1 MAEKKGKGGKGGF
14 DPTTLLGILIGTGLI
29 IQGIVGS
36 GDIMNFY
43 DVPSI
48 VIVVGGT
55 FASVIASYPFDMLK
69 ELPKHTKILF
79 QAGKYKP
86 DTVINQL
93 EEMAQLARKEG
104 LLALE
109 EKAKEIDDP
118 FFKQGIMMVVDAVEE
133 TKTREMLE
141 SQMENIAQ
149 RHEEAAGLYDKAA
162 AFGPAFG
169 MIGTLVGLINMLKDM
184 DAEGGS
190 DSLGANMSVAMITT
204 FYGCILANVF
214 FMPIAKKLRIR
225 NEEELLYCQIIVDGI
240 LSIQSGDNPKFL
252 KEKLISHLT
261 KKDQERLM
269 GGGKKGKKG
278 KE

>member
-14 DPTTLLGILIGTGLI
+14 DPTTVLGVILGTGLI
-29 IQGIVGS
+29 LQGIIDS
-36 GDIMNFY
+36 GKLENFW
-43 DVPSI
+43 DVPSV
-48 VIVVGGT
+48 VIVLGGT
-55 FASVIASYPFDMLK
+55 LASVIASYPLDILK
-69 ELPKHTKILF
+69 EVPKHTKVLL

-86 DTVINQL
+86 DKVIEQL

-133 TKTREMLE
+133 TKTMEMLE

-149 RHEEAAGLYDKAA
+149 RHEEAAGLYEKAA
-162 AFGPAFG
+162 AYAPAFG
-169 MIGTLVGLINMLKDM
+169 MIGTLVGLINMLKGM
-184 DAEGGS
+184 DEGGS
-190 DSLGANMSVAMITT
+190 DTLGANMSVAMITT

-214 FMPIAKKLRIR
+214 FTPIAKKLRIR

-261 KKDQERLM
+261 KKDQERIM